1 MILTGDSINPPI
13 THDAGQP
20 VTRPAKHDE
29 APLKVA
35 IVVPTY
41 NEADTLPVLV
51 EKIVAQNIDGLGFV
65 VVDDGSPD
73 GTGEIA
79 DRLADEFSGIFL
91 VLHREGKQGLG
102 TAYMAGFQMALDAGA
117 ERIVEMDADLS
128 HPPEV
133 LPGLIARLDTADV
146 VVASRYTG
154 GGGVDPAWS
163 WGRRQISY
171 WGNVGIRLILGLKV
185 KDATAGFKGFRRK
198 TLETIGIDRL
208 KLTGFGFQAEV
219 AYRCQKAGMNIVEHP
234 YVFMDRTV
242 GESKMS
248 FAIVVE
254 AFLQLSWLRIRG

>member
-1 MILTGDSINPPI
+1 MTGNSNSESA
-13 THDAGQP
+13 TRDADQP
-20 VTRPAKHDE
+20 G
-29 APLKVA
+29 APGVA
-35 IVVPTY
+35 RLEVVIVVPTY
-41 NEADTLPVLV
+41 NEAETLPLLV
-51 EKIVAQNIDGLGFV
+51 EKVVAQNIAGLGFI

-73 GTGEIA
+73 GTGEVA
-79 DRLADEFSGIFL
+79 DNLADEFPGVFL
-91 VLHREGKQGLG
+91 VIHREGKQGLG

-117 ERIVEMDADLS
+117 ERVVEMDADLS
-128 HPPEV
+128 HPPAV

-146 VVASRYTG
+146 VVASRYTE

-163 WGRRQISY
+163 WGRRQVSY

-219 AYRCQKAGMNIVEHP
+219 AYWCQKAGMNIVEHP

-242 GESKMS
+242 GKSKMS

-254 AFLQLSWLRIRG
+254 AFFRLSWLRIRG

>member
-1 MILTGDSINPPI
+1 MSYESISE
-13 THDAGQP
+13 
-20 VTRPAKHDE
+20 PAKHDVDRPP
-29 APLKVA
+29 APDGASLRVV

-41 NEADTLPVLV
+41 NEAETLPLLV
-51 EKIVAQNIDGLGFV
+51 EKVIAQKISGLGFI

-73 GTGEIA
+73 GTGDVA
-79 DRLADEFSGIFL
+79 DRLADEFPGVFL

-128 HPPEV
+128 HPPDV

-146 VVASRYTG
+146 AVASRYTD
-154 GGGVDPAWS
+154 GGGVDPAWG
-163 WGRRQISY
+163 WGRRQVSY
-171 WGNVGIRLILGLKV
+171 WGNMGIRLILGLKV

-208 KLTGFGFQAEV
+208 RLTGFGFQAEV

-234 YVFMDRTV
+234 YVFMERTA
-242 GESKMS
+242 GKSKMS
-248 FAIVVE
+248 FAIIVE